1 MHSRVKGN
9 DVAVK
14 VWSCAA
20 RTRPSRGKNLLIA
33 FNMAIGF
40 FLANRP

>member
-1 MHSRVKGN
+1 MHSRVADN
-9 DVAVK
+9 DVVGGT
-14 VWSCAA
+14 WSCAA
-20 RTRPSRGKNLLIA
+20 RTRASRGKNLLIA